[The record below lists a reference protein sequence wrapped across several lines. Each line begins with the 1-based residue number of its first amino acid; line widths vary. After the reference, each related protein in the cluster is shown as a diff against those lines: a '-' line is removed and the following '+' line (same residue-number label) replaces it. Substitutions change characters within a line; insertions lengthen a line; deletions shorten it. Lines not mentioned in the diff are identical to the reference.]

1 MNNDTDVLEFDFPD
15 YEEPYPPFPDV
26 KVAPFDKE
34 DSYSR
39 NRNIADQL
47 YADRQKEE
55 EQRREDTRRAE
66 LKKMERLNPAAL
78 HPKSREAKV
87 IPIIA
92 AVFAAI
98 AMVATSLTS
107 GGSLTP
113 DIVDMVSVTG
123 SCQFTAENAE
133 FTVSTEMSRYSAY
146 INKLSIDLSAENL
159 TQGELRI
166 YPEKFYIQNGQRGRY
181 HMGSCT
187 VIDGTTEY
195 SDNEINFATFDR
207 FGKLRVYMECRIEQE
222 DYYDGIFGYD
232 DGEDGGLNFEIPL
245 KELLEDN
252 D

>member
-1 MNNDTDVLEFDFPD
+1 MENETDVLEFDFPD

-26 KVAPFDKE
+26 KVTLFDKE

-39 NRNIADQL
+39 NRVIADQL

-78 HPKSREAKV
+78 RPKSRAAKV

-107 GGSLTP
+107 GGTLTP

-146 INKLSIDLSAENL
+146 INKFSIDLSAENL

-166 YPEKFYIQNGQRGRY
+166 YPKNFYIKNGHWNRY
-181 HMGSCT
+181 HMGVCT
-187 VIDGTTEY
+187 VIDGITEY
-195 SDNEINFATFDR
+195 SDDEIDSAAFDR
-207 FGKLRVYMECRIEQE
+207 YGRLRVYMECRIKRA
-222 DYYDGIFGYD
+222 DYYDGVFGYD

-245 KELLEDN
+245 KDLLEDN